1 MTFNNGIVQ
10 NFVPRGG
17 DSGENFVPT
26 PGEFDENF
34 VPTPGEFDENFVPTP
49 GDFKSARG
57 GGTQGTR
64 IERSITFKQFFKKF
78 DHAFVPYRI

>member
-57 GGTQGTR
+57 GPGGQELNDPLCYGLIDFT
-64 IERSITFKQFFKKF
+64 ILMLC
-78 DHAFVPYRI
+78 

>member
-10 NFVPRGG
+10 KFALMGG
-17 DSGENFVPT
+17 DSGK
-26 PGEFDENF
+26 NF

-57 GGTQGTR
+57 GGGPRGQ
-64 IERSITFKQFFKKF
+64 ELN
-78 DHAFVPYRI
+78 DP